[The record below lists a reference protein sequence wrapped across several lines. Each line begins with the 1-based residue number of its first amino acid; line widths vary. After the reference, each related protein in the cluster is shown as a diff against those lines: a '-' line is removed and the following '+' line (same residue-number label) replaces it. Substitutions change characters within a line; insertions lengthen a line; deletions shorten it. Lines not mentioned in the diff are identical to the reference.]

1 MFLFQFLYSFGDVGA
16 GATDGGDGV
25 CAGVGLFM
33 MQFLFILFLRRN
45 QSDQG
50 FVIVIEPS
58 LFLSFKG
65 WEGGGGGLKDGGDVG
80 LVDVGV
86 AV

>member
-1 MFLFQFLYSFGDVGA
+1 M
-16 GATDGGDGV
+16 
-25 CAGVGLFM
+25 
-33 MQFLFILFLRRN
+33 IK
-45 QSDQG
+45 
-50 FVIVIEPS
+50 PS
-58 LFLSFKG
+58 LFLSLKG